1 MTTIDLLRHGEAA
14 PGYCLGAS
22 FDAPLTE
29 RGWSQIRSVL
39 AWAPPPWDGVV
50 SSPLLRC
57 AAFAEELTEFHG
69 LPLKFDWRLREL
81 GFGSWEGKCWSEL
94 YGQEGGGR
102 LIEFQRCPRLNPAP
116 GGEDYQDFEARVA
129 DAWSDLLTNAQG
141 GHWLVVTHAGVLR
154 AILRMVLGFPEERLF
169 SLHVPYAG
177 LTRIE
182 HKNGYPT
189 RLVFHGGKL

>member
-14 PGYCLGAS
+14 PGCCLGAV

-29 RGWSQIRSVL
+29 KGWLQIRNVL
-39 AWAPPPWDGVV
+39 AWAQPPWDGVI
-50 SSPLLRC
+50 SSPLIRC
-57 AAFAEELTEFHG
+57 SAFAEELTEFHG
-69 LPLKFDWRLREL
+69 LPLKFDGRLREL
-81 GFGSWEGKCWSEL
+81 GFGSWEGKSWIDL
-94 YGQEGGGR
+94 YGQEGDR
-102 LIEFQRCPRLNPAP
+102 LIEFQRCPGLNPAP

-129 DAWSDLLTNAQG
+129 DAWNDLLTNARG

-154 AILRMVLGFPEERLF
+154 TVLRMVLGFPEERLF

-182 HKNGYPT
+182 QNDDYPS
-189 RLVFHGGKL
+189 RLVFHGGRL